1 LTSTQER
8 ILFLAGGRE
17 FTVRHVLSAADLR
30 GELGSLRQSV
40 REALAC
46 LRYAEDEGFELTA
59 DALDEAAETYR
70 LDRDLTTAEDT
81 ERWLSRH
88 ALAVEDFS
96 AWLERRA
103 WRERFLPELDAILK
117 DYPCS
122 EEEVEALLWPEVVF
136 GDHLA
141 GFSRQLAARVA
152 TQMASGGWPTCDT
165 WEDELGV
172 MERTYGDMCA
182 KALSQGHVEREL
194 STQGALLLRVDVEM
208 ATFASAEA
216 AREAWT
222 CVSCDGEPLAEVA
235 ERAGAPL
242 SRACLFLDDLPD
254 ALRQPAWSAVPG
266 QVLPPAEDRDGVL
279 VCRVLEKVAPSAA
292 DDDVKQRVEAVLLAR
307 ATDDVI
313 QAHVKWTEAA
323 SERPLE

>member
-1 LTSTQER
+1 LTATEGR
-8 ILFLAGGRE
+8 VLFLAGDRAY
-17 FTVRHVLSAADLR
+17 TVRHVLSAADFR
-30 GELGSLRQSV
+30 GELVSLRQSV

-46 LRYAEDEGFELTA
+46 LGYAEDEGFELTA
-59 DALDEAAETYR
+59 DTLDDAAETYR

-88 ALAVEDFS
+88 ALTVEDFS

-103 WRERFLPELDAILK
+103 WRDRFLPDLAAIMQDYDAS
-117 DYPCS
+117 DD
-122 EEEVEALLWPEVVF
+122 EVETLLWPEIVF

-141 GFSRQLAARVA
+141 GFSRALAARVA
-152 TQMASGGWPTCDT
+152 TQIASGAWPAGDT
-165 WEDELGV
+165 WEDELAV

-194 STQGALLLRVDVEM
+194 STQGASLLRVNVEM

-222 CVSCDGEPLAEVA
+222 CVSCDGEPLVEVA

-292 DDDVKQRVEAVLLAR
+292 ADEVRQRVEAVLLTR

-313 QAHVKWTEAA
+313 QAHVKWTE
-323 SERPLE
+323 EG

>member
-1 LTSTQER
+1 LTATEDR
-8 ILFLAGGRE
+8 VLFLAGDRAY
-17 FTVRHVLSAADLR
+17 TVRHVLSAAGFR
-30 GELGSLRQSV
+30 GELVFLRQAV
-40 REALAC
+40 REGLAC
-46 LRYAEDEGFELTA
+46 LRYGEEEGFEIGLE
-59 DALDEAAETYR
+59 DLNSAAESYR
-70 LDRDLTTAEDT
+70 SDRDLTTAEDT
-81 ERWLSRH
+81 ERWLARH
-88 ALAVEDFS
+88 ALTVEDFS

-103 WRERFLPELDAILK
+103 WRDRFLPDLAVIMQDDDAS
-117 DYPCS
+117 DD
-122 EEEVEALLWPEVVF
+122 EVDALLWPEVVF

-152 TQMASGGWPTCDT
+152 TQMASGGWPPCDT
-165 WEDELGV
+165 WEGELAV

-182 KALSQGHVEREL
+182 KVLSKGNVEREL
-194 STQGALLLRVDVEM
+194 STQGALLLRVAVEM

-216 AREAWT
+216 AREAWS

-266 QVLPPAEDRDGVL
+266 QVLPPVEDRDGVL

-292 DDDVKQRVEAVLLAR
+292 DDEVRQRVEAVLLAR

-313 QAHVKWTEAA
+313 QAHVKWTEGV
-323 SERPLE
+323 

>member
-1 LTSTQER
+1 LTATEDR
-8 ILFLAGGRE
+8 VLFLAGDRAY
-17 FTVRHVLSAADLR
+17 TVRHVLSAADLR
-30 GELGSLRQSV
+30 GGLGPLRQSV

-46 LRYAEDEGFELTA
+46 LRYAEDEGFEMS
-59 DALDEAAETYR
+59 DGALDDAAESYR
-70 LDRDLTTAEDT
+70 SDRDLTTAEDT
-81 ERWLSRH
+81 EGWLARH
-88 ALAVEDFS
+88 ALTVEDFS

-103 WRERFLPELDAILK
+103 WRQRFLPDLAAIMP
-117 DYPCS
+117 DYACRDD
-122 EEEVEALLWPEVVF
+122 EVEALLWPEVVF

-165 WEDELGV
+165 WEDELAV
-172 MERTYGDMCA
+172 IERTYGDMCA
-182 KALSQGHVEREL
+182 KVLSKGNVEREL
-194 STQGALLLRVDVEM
+194 STQGALLLRVDMEM
-208 ATFASAEA
+208 AVFTSAEA
-216 AREAWT
+216 AREAWS

-254 ALRQPAWSAVPG
+254 ALRQPAWSAAPG
-266 QVLPPAEDRDGVL
+266 QVLPPVEDRDGVL

-292 DDDVKQRVEAVLLAR
+292 DDEVRQRVEAVLLAR

-323 SERPLE
+323 SERPLQ